1 MLVLAMEFSRS
12 FAGGR
17 PKLIRQG
24 RRGDAPPQ
32 GRGVQGGFHSLKT
45 EQRASTS
52 DQLGVPGQRRREPVL
67 ARQCDSLE
75 RR

>member
-12 FAGGR
+12 APEGAEAPLG
-17 PKLIRQG
+17 QG

-32 GRGVQGGFHSLKT
+32 GRGAQGRCHSLKT

-52 DQLGVPGQRRREPVL
+52 DQLGVPGQLRREPAL
-67 ARQCDSLE
+67 ARQYDSLE